1 MYREIEH
8 LNRRSKL
15 RDRDADTDVNRA
27 GGWSYQQ
34 LLAMDARFVA
44 AVRRALRDPE
54 QACRRVSL

>member
-15 RDRDADTDVNRA
+15 RDRDVDTDVNRA

-44 AVRRALRDPE
+44 AVQRALRDPE
-54 QACRRVSL
+54 Q